1 MYTSSGPVDASVES
15 KAGSVK
21 GRTALVTGGASG
33 LGEAY
38 VRALVKAG
46 AHVVIADRDEQAGS
60 KLQNELSDSTTFVRC
75 DVLSWK
81 EQLAAFKKAIEVT
94 GSIDIVMANAG
105 IATNDQVFYNDIS
118 RDEPEEPD
126 LPVLKVNI
134 IGVVLTAKLAMW
146 YFEKQNAGENKR
158 DRCLILKSSMAGYLD
173 LHGAPQY
180 SCSKFA
186 VRGFMRA
193 LRQQAALGNQIRV
206 NLIAPWYVKTPI
218 LSGAMDTFITKSGA
232 GFAKA
237 ADAAAALLCIVS
249 NDSIQG
255 RALAIVPRDWE
266 GASNGYVDL
275 NQDDFEDSP
284 WMHRAQEY
292 ALKPAKYAMTS
303 TDSEGNP
310 LKTAPRQD

>member
-1 MYTSSGPVDASVES
+1 MPEHQEENTDQQQTSSTGIMYTSSGPVDAVEVN
-15 KAGSVK
+15 AVNIK

-46 AHVVIADRDEQAGS
+46 AHVVIADRDEQAGY

-75 DVLSWK
+75 DVLSWN
-81 EQLAAFKKAIEVT
+81 EQLAAFKKAIGVT

-105 IATNDQVFYNDIS
+105 IATNDQVFHNDIS
-118 RDEPEEPD
+118 KDEPEEPD

-186 VRGFMRA
+186 VR
-193 LRQQAALGNQIRV
+193 
-206 NLIAPWYVKTPI
+206 
-218 LSGAMDTFITKSGA
+218 
-232 GFAKA
+232 
-237 ADAAAALLCIVS
+237 
-249 NDSIQG
+249 
-255 RALAIVPRDWE
+255 
-266 GASNGYVDL
+266 
-275 NQDDFEDSP
+275 
-284 WMHRAQEY
+284 
-292 ALKPAKYAMTS
+292 
-303 TDSEGNP
+303 
-310 LKTAPRQD
+310 